1 MIHLGLT
8 GAPNARD
15 LGGIQT
21 ADGRT
26 VKPGMLIRS
35 GELSRITDADAQK
48 LSDAGLKTVVDFRT
62 EYERNEKPDT
72 VIPGV
77 SYIHCPILEQ
87 MTGITREQTG
97 NEIPPYFRA
106 AIAAGR
112 KAEERMSG
120 LYLPLVEGEYS
131 TTHYASFL
139 KMVLNHEDGALLYH
153 CTAGKDRVG
162 VATMLILTALGVA
175 RETILADYLL
185 TNTYLEAETE
195 QIVQDAKRYS
205 DDPDL
210 EYAIRAF
217 ESARERYLRNAWSS
231 VERNYGSTEVFLER
245 KLGFGAHE
253 TDALR
258 EKYLTSF

>member
-21 ADGRT
+21 KDGRT
-26 VKPGMLIRS
+26 VKRGMLIRS
-35 GELSRITDADAQK
+35 GELSRLTDMDVRK

-62 EYERNEKPDT
+62 EYEQNEKPDA

-77 SYIHCPILEQ
+77 TYVDCPILEQ
-87 MTGITREQTG
+87 MTGITREQTC

-112 KAEERMSG
+112 NAEDRMSG

-131 TTHYASFL
+131 TMHYAQFL
-139 KMVLNHEDGALLYH
+139 QMVLNHQDGALLYH

-162 VATMLILTALGVA
+162 IATMLILSALGVT
-175 RETILADYLL
+175 RETILEDYLL
-185 TNTYLEAETE
+185 TNTYLAAETA
-195 QIVQDAKRYS
+195 QVLQDAKRYS

-210 EYAIRAF
+210 EFAICAF
-217 ESARERYLRNAWSS
+217 ESARERYLRNAWASI
-231 VERNYGSTEVFLER
+231 ERNYGSPEAFLER
-245 KLGFGAHE
+245 KLGIGSHE
-253 TDALR
+253 TALLR
-258 EKYLTSF
+258 EKYLI